1 MYLSEISNS
10 KYVIFTQKS
19 NRLVQWSLQ
28 TAEVTVTIAIDL
40 SKPTIDLLD
49 GPIHLIDEILCKSLD
64 MVEEAVPIIKEEPD
78 QVCVI
83 FVYRLL

>member
-1 MYLSEISNS
+1 M
-10 KYVIFTQKS
+10 
-19 NRLVQWSLQ
+19 VQWSLQ

-40 SKPTIDLLD
+40 SKPTIVLLD

-78 QVCVI
+78 QVCVFLFIDYFNHRYEIRDI
-83 FVYRLL
+83 FF